1 MSSFNQASSIIT
13 PEMRKLAQ
21 EIDYQW
27 DRRAPAVLLPYQQ
40 RWIADKSQVKVDEKS
55 RRIGLSWAES
65 CDAVLEA
72 GASREAGGDDVWYI
86 GYTKDMAIEFILD
99 AAQWA
104 THFQSVADAIEV
116 SEDVFVDGE
125 EKKSVFAF
133 SIRFASGFRI
143 TALSSQPRN
152 LRGKQGRV
160 ILDEAAFHQNLAALL
175 KAAMA
180 LLIWGGRVH
189 IISTHFG
196 DDNPFNELVKDIRSG
211 KLPYSLHRTTFNDA
225 LEDGLYRR
233 ICLKTGKEWTQE
245 GEDKWAADIRAFYA
259 DDADEELDCVPK
271 SSSGTWLSRAL
282 IERCMSPA
290 LPVIR
295 IERKPE
301 WTFLPEH
308 QRRSEIADWCNEHLK
323 PLLDALPRHLNSA
336 LGGDIGRVSDLS
348 SFVPLVELQ
357 NLKRQAPFIV
367 ELRGM
372 PFDAQQ
378 QILYFILDRLPGAW
392 HAAIDARGLG
402 FQIAEQAAQKYSPT
416 RVTQVMLSEQ
426 WYMQNMPP
434 YKAAFE
440 DVDIELP
447 ADADVLNDHRAV
459 KMVKGIARVPELRTT
474 DAAKKKRH
482 GDTAIAGALAW
493 YASRQDGG
501 PVNVASRSMRSGVSL
516 SGY

>member
-1 MSSFNQASSIIT
+1 MSIIT
-13 PEMRKLAQ
+13 PQMQQLAKD
-21 EIDYQW
+21 IDYQW
-27 DRRAPAVLLPYQQ
+27 ERRAPAVLLPYQQ
-40 RWIADKSQVKVDEKS
+40 RWMADKSQVKVDEKS

-72 GASREAGGDDVWYI
+72 AASADAGGDDVWYI

-104 THFQSVADAIEV
+104 IHFQSVADAIEV

-196 DDNPFNELVKDIRSG
+196 DDNPFAELVKDIRSG
-211 KLPYSLHRTTFNDA
+211 RLPYSLHRTTFDDA
-225 LEDGLYRR
+225 MADGLYRR
-233 ICLKTGKEWTQE
+233 ICLKTGIDWTKE
-245 GEDKWAADIRAFYA
+245 GEDKWAADIRAFYG
-259 DDADEELDCVPK
+259 DDAAEELDCVPK
-271 SSSGTWLSRAL
+271 NGDGVWLSRAL
-282 IERCMSPA
+282 IERCMRQDI
-290 LPVIR
+290 PVLR
-295 IERKPE
+295 LEKPPE
-301 WTFLPEH
+301 FTFVPKW
-308 QRRSEIADWCNEHLK
+308 QRLGEINDWLEENVK
-323 PLLDALPRHLNSA
+323 PLIAKMPPGLMTSM
-336 LGGDIGRVSDLS
+336 GGDFARTGDLS
-348 SFVPLVELQ
+348 VFYPLAQLQ
-357 NLKRQAPFIV
+357 NLKHRMPFLI

-372 PFDAQQ
+372 PFDCQRLVLFYL
-378 QILYFILDRLPGAW
+378 IKHLPGFR
-392 HAAIDARGLG
+392 HAALDARGLG
-402 FQIAEQAAQKYSPT
+402 AQLAEEAAQEFGPS
-416 RVTQVMLSEQ
+416 VVSQVMQSET
-426 WYMQNMPP
+426 WYRENMPP

-440 DVDIELP
+440 DCMIEI
-447 ADADVLNDHRAV
+447 AQDADVLNDHRAV
-459 KMVKGIARVPELRTT
+459 KVVKGVARVPDLRTQ

-482 GDTAIAGALAW
+482 GDSAVAGALAW

-501 PVNVASRSMRSGVSL
+501 PVAVASRRSRRESVDMG
-516 SGY
+516 GY

>member
-1 MSSFNQASSIIT
+1 MSVIT
-13 PEMRKLAQ
+13 PEMQQLARA
-21 EIDYQW
+21 IDYQW
-27 DRRAPAVLLPYQQ
+27 DKRAPAVLLPYQQ
-40 RWIADKSQVKVDEKS
+40 RWLADKSQVKVCEKS
-55 RRIGLSWAES
+55 RRIGLSWAEA

-72 GASREAGGDDVWYI
+72 AASAEAGGDDVWYI
-86 GYTKDMAIEFILD
+86 GYVKDMAIEFILD
-99 AAQWA
+99 CAQWA
-104 THFQSVADAIEV
+104 AHFQSVADAIEI
-116 SEDVFVDGE
+116 SEDVFIEGE

-160 ILDEAAFHQNLAALL
+160 ILDEAAFHISQAEIL

-189 IISTHFG
+189 VISTHDG
-196 DDNPFNELVKDIRSG
+196 DDNPFNELIKDTRAG
-211 KLPYSLHRTTFNDA
+211 KFPYSVHRIPFDLA
-225 LEDGLYRR
+225 MEEGLYQR
-233 ICLKTGKEWTQE
+233 ICLKTGKDWTAE
-245 GEDKWAADIRAFYA
+245 GEAKWAGDIRAFYG
-259 DDADEELDCVPK
+259 DDAEEELDCVPK
-271 SSSGTWLSRAL
+271 NGSGAWLSRAL
-282 IERCMSPA
+282 IERCMSQA
-290 LPVIR
+290 LPVLR

-308 QRRSEIADWCNEHLK
+308 ERKAEIKEWCDEHLK
-323 PLLDALPRHLNSA
+323 PLLDALPRNLHSA

-348 SFVPLVELQ
+348 SFVPLVQLQ

-378 QILYFILDRLPGAW
+378 QILYFMLDRLPGSW

-402 FQIAEQAAQKYSPT
+402 FQIAEQAAQKYGPT

-426 WYMQNMPP
+426 WYLKNMPP

-440 DVDIELP
+440 DMLFELP
-447 ADADVLNDHRAV
+447 ADADILSDHRAI
-459 KMVKGIARVPELRTT
+459 KMIKGIARVPELRTQ

-493 YASRQDGG
+493 FASCQDGG
-501 PVNVASRSMRSGVSL
+501 PVRIASRHRREAL
-516 SGY
+516 NLAGY